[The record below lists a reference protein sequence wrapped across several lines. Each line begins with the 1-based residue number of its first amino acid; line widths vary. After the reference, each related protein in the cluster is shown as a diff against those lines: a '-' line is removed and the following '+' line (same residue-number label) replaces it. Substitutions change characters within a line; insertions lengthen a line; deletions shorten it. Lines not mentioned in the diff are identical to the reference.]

1 MNQNQINIHTVLT
14 RNPNQ
19 VFTEI
24 DGDIIMLNVE
34 NSEYYNLPST
44 AGTIW
49 NYLAKPTTLKE
60 LVEHLTKEYEVT
72 FEECLSD
79 TQLFIQELVNKGIVQ
94 LTYE

>member
-1 MNQNQINIHTVLT
+1 
-14 RNPNQ
+14 
-19 VFTEI
+19 
-24 DGDIIMLNVE
+24 
-34 NSEYYNLPST
+34 
-44 AGTIW
+44 
-49 NYLAKPTTLKE
+49 LKE